1 MIVEAINWFN
11 ERHAADVLIV
21 GRGGGS
27 IEDLWAFN
35 DESVARAI
43 AASAIPVISAV
54 GHETDFTIADFV
66 ADLRAPTPSAA
77 AELAVPDSLTL
88 RQRLSNVNVRMADLL
103 LRKTSAGRARLEMLS
118 AHWAL
123 RQPEKLLDEK
133 RLVLDGL
140 SQRVLQA
147 QQTRLERGRQRLSLT
162 AGKLSALSPLG
173 VLERGYSIVLHGG
186 SPVRR
191 ADTLAVGDELTLRF
205 AKGEVQAR
213 VTKTGERC

>member
-1 MIVEAINWFN
+1 M
-11 ERHAADVLIV
+11 
-21 GRGGGS
+21 
-27 IEDLWAFN
+27 
-35 DESVARAI
+35 
-43 AASAIPVISAV
+43 
-54 GHETDFTIADFV
+54 
-66 ADLRAPTPSAA
+66 
-77 AELAVPDSLTL
+77 
-88 RQRLSNVNVRMADLL
+88 
-103 LRKTSAGRARLEMLS
+103 
-118 AHWAL
+118 
-123 RQPEKLLDEK
+123 
-133 RLVLDGL
+133 LDGL